1 MLGLS
6 VAAADG
12 GFLGL
17 SADQYGLYHTLS
29 PALDSLHADYHF
41 FHHHEM
47 AAGTQLALD
56 GVSSFG
62 SSAHV
67 RVQPLLKTGAADGAL
82 SLSLCNGATVFR
94 LSVALPPPRDCK
106 AQPYPLRTGP
116 THIYVHST
124 YIIMRCTRLVPEQ
137 LQHGGL

>member
-1 MLGLS
+1 MLWELRLGRLMLGLS

-17 SADQYGLYHTLS
+17 SADQYGLYHTPS

-82 SLSLCNGATVFR
+82 SLSLCKTTRPDSSKLSPKQRPEGIILKTVMRF
-94 LSVALPPPRDCK
+94 
-106 AQPYPLRTGP
+106 
-116 THIYVHST
+116 ST
-124 YIIMRCTRLVPEQ
+124 FLK
-137 LQHGGL
+137 